1 MGRREGGRGVANH
14 NGWMDGWVDG
24 CMHEQ
29 LKTVMAKRFGTYL
42 AGFFH
47 FLQNPVRS
55 GIQKRRE
62 EKHSHDGT
70 PPSSIHTASNV
81 DQDEDEDEDDDDD
94 KRSRRRRSR
103 RRVKINRDYVNK
115 EKPGGGKR
123 RQEEEIAVDNG
134 SFQPTP
140 PPPPPASVCLLY
152 SESKERERG
161 TTVRGRWGLCRRC
174 VWIHYCVCVC
184 VDTSSYRRDSR
195 LATEGRC

>member
-1 MGRREGGRGVANH
+1 
-14 NGWMDGWVDG
+14 
-24 CMHEQ
+24 MHEQ

-42 AGFFH
+42 ASFFH

-123 RQEEEIAVDNG
+123 RKSQLTTAVSN
-134 SFQPTP
+134 PLLLLLLP
-140 PPPPPASVCLLY
+140 PLSVYCTVSL
-152 SESKERERG
+152 KRERE
-161 TTVRGRWGLCRRC
+161 GLQ
-174 VWIHYCVCVC
+174 
-184 VDTSSYRRDSR
+184 
-195 LATEGRC
+195 